1 MQLDTIQMEID
12 KNIVI
17 ITFSRPQKMN
27 TLNSQMIAELN
38 QALDKCTK
46 DSAIR
51 VIVLQGAKKYF
62 CVGADI
68 SEVPQIANAFEGYIF
83 LEKMS
88 EIFKK
93 IEFFPKPMIAS
104 VQGLALGGGCE
115 LALACDFRLASESA
129 QFGLPEIEI
138 GAFPAAGGTS
148 RLPRIIGP
156 TWAKEMVFFGER
168 ISAHEAYRIGL
179 VNRVFPD
186 KTHSKEVLS
195 FAYKLA
201 LKPPHA
207 IRLAKQ
213 SIDQGLSLGS
223 YSARIIEALLGALI
237 LDTEDRK
244 EGMKAFLEK
253 RKPIFGK

>member
-51 VIVLQGAKKYF
+51 VIVLQGAKKHF

-93 IEFFPKPMIAS
+93 IEFFPKPVIAS

-179 VNRVFPD
+179 V
-186 KTHSKEVLS
+186 KSS
-195 FAYKLA
+195 F
-201 LKPPHA
+201 
-207 IRLAKQ
+207 
-213 SIDQGLSLGS
+213 S
-223 YSARIIEALLGALI
+223 
-237 LDTEDRK
+237 
-244 EGMKAFLEK
+244 
-253 RKPIFGK
+253 